1 MNLGEA
7 LQRYLKAETRGQL
20 VIKFLDEEHLCK
32 VAIEDG
38 HALYITL
45 GKKGPEET
53 LAILSGKQVEWI
65 NFIDGMPSRKRLPH
79 SLNKQLIE
87 IALETRPATSSPGPK
102 KASRTAGFDL
112 TNGAPPETVEAIIED
127 FVDQIGPLGTVLA
140 DRVAQDLGYRA
151 GALMEPGILDKFV
164 AALADEIPVAER
176 QAFLDKY
183 GP

>member
-1 MNLGEA
+1 M
-7 LQRYLKAETRGQL
+7 
-20 VIKFLDEEHLCK
+20 
-32 VAIEDG
+32 
-38 HALYITL
+38 
-45 GKKGPEET
+45 
-53 LAILSGKQVEWI
+53 
-65 NFIDGMPSRKRLPH
+65 
-79 SLNKQLIE
+79 IE
-87 IALETRPATSSPGPK
+87 IALETRPATSSPSPK

-164 AALADEIPVAER
+164 AALADEISVAER